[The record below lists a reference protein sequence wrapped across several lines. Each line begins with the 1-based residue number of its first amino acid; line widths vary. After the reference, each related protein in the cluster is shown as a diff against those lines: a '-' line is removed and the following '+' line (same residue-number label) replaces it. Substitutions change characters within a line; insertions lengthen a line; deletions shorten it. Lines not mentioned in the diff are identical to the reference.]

1 MPAIKQTVWTFGLTY
16 GAIISILMMV
26 TIPFQDEIG
35 FDHSLVVGYTKMVL
49 AFLLIYFGV
58 RSYRDNVGGGSV
70 RFGRAFAVGALIAV
84 ISSVCYVAT
93 WEVMY
98 FKFMP
103 DFLSKYQAHQLEK
116 ARAGGASEDAL
127 AKQKAEMDKM
137 AEMYKNPVINSAMTF
152 VEPLPV
158 GLIIALVSAGIMS
171 RASKRDADGMIPSAR
186 GVSSCV

>member
-1 MPAIKQTVWTFGLTY
+1 MAVMKKTVWTFGLIS
-16 GAIISILMMV
+16 GAIISVLMLL

-35 FDHSLVVGYTKMVL
+35 FDHSLIVGYTTMVL

-70 RFGRAFAVGALIAV
+70 SFGRAFAVGALIAV

-103 DFLSKYQAHQLEK
+103 DFLSKYQAHELEK
-116 ARAGGASEDAL
+116 ARASGATEAAI
-127 AKQKAEMDKM
+127 AKQKAEMDQLEVK
-137 AEMYKNPVINSAMTF
+137 YHNPLFNSAITF

-158 GLIIALVSAGIMS
+158 GLLIALVSAGVLS
-171 RASKRDADGMIPSAR
+171 RRRKSGGSGGFMRNAQGANS
-186 GVSSCV
+186 

>member
-1 MPAIKQTVWTFGLTY
+1 MLATIAI
-16 GAIISILMMV
+16 
-26 TIPFQDEIG
+26 QDELEC
-35 FDHSLVVGYTKMVL
+35 DHSLRVGYTTMVI

-58 RSYRDNVGGGSV
+58 RSYRDNVRGGSV

-116 ARAGGASEDAL
+116 ARAGGASDAAL
-127 AKQKAEMDKM
+127 AKQKVEMDKLGQ
-137 AEMYKNPVINSAMTF
+137 MYKNPLVNSAMTF

-158 GLIIALVSAGIMS
+158 GLVIALVSAGILS
-171 RASKRDADGMIPSAR
+171 RARKREAGGMMPGAR
-186 GVSSCV
+186 GVTS

>member
-1 MPAIKQTVWTFGLTY
+1 
-16 GAIISILMMV
+16 V
-26 TIPFQDEIG
+26 TIPFQDELG
-35 FDHSLVVGYTKMVL
+35 LDHSLLVGYTTMVL

-58 RSYRDNVGGGSV
+58 RSYRDNVRGGSV

-103 DFLSKYQAHQLEK
+103 DFLSKYQARELEK
-116 ARAGGASEDAL
+116 ARAGGASAGAL

-137 AEMYKNPVINSAMTF
+137 AEMYKNPVVNSAMTL

-158 GLIIALVSAGIMS
+158 GLLIALVSAGILS
-171 RASKRDADGMIPSAR
+171 RARKRDADGMMAGSR
-186 GVSSCV
+186 GVTS

>member
-1 MPAIKQTVWTFGLTY
+1 MKKTVWTFGLIS
-16 GAIISILMMV
+16 GAIISILMLV
-26 TIPFQDEIG
+26 TIPFQDELG
-35 FDHSLVVGYTKMVL
+35 FDHSLLVGYTTMVL

-58 RSYRDNVGGGSV
+58 RSYRDNVRGGSV

-103 DFLSKYQAHQLEK
+103 DFLSKYQAHELEK
-116 ARAGGASEDAL
+116 ARAGGASEDVI
-127 AKQKAEMDKM
+127 AKQKAEMDKLG
-137 AEMYKNPVINSAMTF
+137 EMYKNPVVNSAMTF

-158 GLIIALVSAGIMS
+158 GLVIALVSAGILS
-171 RASKRDADGMIPSAR
+171 RARKREAGGMMPGAR
-186 GVSSCV
+186 GVTS